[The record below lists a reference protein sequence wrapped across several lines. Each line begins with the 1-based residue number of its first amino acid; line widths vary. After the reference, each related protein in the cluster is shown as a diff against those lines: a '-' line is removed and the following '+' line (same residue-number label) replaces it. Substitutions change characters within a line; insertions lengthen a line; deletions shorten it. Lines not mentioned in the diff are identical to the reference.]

1 MPLGLRKKCT
11 IFSEVKPL
19 WGKSSESSC
28 KMPTI
33 LLQDG
38 KTDYKSVTV
47 ASNATAEEFIDF
59 YFDDIVRMKW
69 VSHPTKLSGTGRML
83 LLHPLN

>member
-1 MPLGLRKKCT
+1 MSTRKGDSW
-11 IFSEVKPL
+11 ISEWRV
-19 WGKSSESSC
+19 
-28 KMPTI
+28 I
-33 LLQDG
+33 VQDG

-69 VSHPTKLSGTGRML
+69 VSL
-83 LLHPLN
+83 LLEGDINPCMKLRTRWKRNG